1 MPYAK
6 FVRTYGYKP
15 KVRGLSEG
23 EVDIGLLAC
32 MNKINASE
40 ILMSAQGIGA
50 ALDGESYLSVLQAAG
65 ASDKQL
71 QSAELQIIR
80 SKNASAS
87 RSM

>member
-32 MNKINASE
+32 VNKIDASNV
-40 ILMSAQGIGA
+40 LMSAQGITA
-50 ALDGESYLSVLQAAG
+50 ALDSDAYMSVLQASG

-71 QSAELQIIR
+71 QNTELQILK
-80 SKNASAS
+80 SKNAS
-87 RSM
+87 RR

>member
-32 MNKINASE
+32 VNKIDASSV
-40 ILMSAQGIGA
+40 LMSAQGITA
-50 ALDGESYLSVLQAAG
+50 ALDSEAYMSVLQASG

-71 QSAELQIIR
+71 QSTELQILK
-80 SKNASAS
+80 SKNAS
-87 RSM
+87 RR

>member
-32 MNKINASE
+32 VNKIDASNV
-40 ILMSAQGIGA
+40 LMSAQGITA
-50 ALDGESYLSVLQAAG
+50 ALDSDAYMSVLQASG

-71 QSAELQIIR
+71 QNTELQILK
-80 SKNASAS
+80 SKNASK
-87 RSM
+87 R